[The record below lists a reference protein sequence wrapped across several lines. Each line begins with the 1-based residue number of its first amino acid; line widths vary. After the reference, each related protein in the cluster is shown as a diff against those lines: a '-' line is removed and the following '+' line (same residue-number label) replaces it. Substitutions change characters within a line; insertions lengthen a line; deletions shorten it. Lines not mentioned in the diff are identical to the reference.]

1 MTGAELKDFALLDEL
16 SEEERDLLAEEL
28 EEEEVIAGRALFEEG
43 AEADGMLF
51 VLDGALSLET
61 REQGELGRIG
71 PGATLG
77 ALSLVVP
84 GRRELTA
91 LVAEPA
97 RVAWL
102 ERTAFRRL
110 MSDSPGLAGR
120 LLESLLRTVA
130 SDLREGLPGLRQTLP
145 SDPNDGP
152 D

>member
-1 MTGAELKDFALLDEL
+1 MLIL
-16 SEEERDLLAEEL
+16 
-28 EEEEVIAGRALFEEG
+28 
-43 AEADGMLF
+43 ADGMLF

-61 REQGELGRIG
+61 REQGSLGRLG
-71 PGATLG
+71 RGRTLG
-77 ALSLVVP
+77 ALSLVMP

-97 RVAWL
+97 RIAWL

-120 LLESLLRTVA
+120 LLESILRTVA

-145 SDPNDGP
+145 SGVNDGP